1 MAKQKYCETL
11 KPGFYY
17 IKGEGVNIGIHRC
30 FYLTGTTKG
39 NKWIELVVKNP
50 QWTSLMWNTVSS
62 CSYEIELS
70 QYYEENPTD
79 HQLIIKK

>member
-17 IKGEGVNIGIHRC
+17 IKAENLGVHRC
-30 FYLTGTTKG
+30 LYLTGTSKG

-50 QWTSLMWNTVSS
+50 QWTTLMWNCVS
-62 CSYEIELS
+62 SYEIELS
-70 QYYEENPTD
+70 QYYEENPID
-79 HQLIIKK
+79 YKL